1 MNKYIFFD
9 LIKKNYKE
17 FENGRMS
24 NEFFEVHASLSVIIH
39 LGRCHLGY
47 DQVHI
52 GGQGQLPEN
61 PNIQDSIKA
70 W

>member
-24 NEFFEVHASLSVIIH
+24 NEFFEVLASLSVIIQNQPDIH
-39 LGRCHLGY
+39 QLLGVSVTHHHG
-47 DQVHI
+47 I
-52 GGQGQLPEN
+52 IS
-61 PNIQDSIKA
+61 IQ
-70 W
+70 

>member
-1 MNKYIFFD
+1 MTKNIAFN
-9 LIKKNYKE
+9 LSKKNDKE
-17 FENGRMS
+17 FEIGRTS
-24 NEFFEVHASLSVIIH
+24 NEFIVLATLSVIVH
-39 LGRCHLGY
+39 LGRWHLSY

-61 PNIQDSIKA
+61 PNKQDSIKA